1 MNGFV
6 LQSISGIRRHIETC
20 GNKEHLYGPK
30 SVFKQEK
37 KKKRYFRYEAFNK
50 GGAMLCCGVDKGKEA
65 SQTISKGKKYVWYRG
80 YSLYRALGCDRI
92 CVLLGF
98 FLFFL
103 AVLPHLIAPH
113 GCF

>member
-37 KKKRYFRYEAFNK
+37 KKKGILGMR
-50 GGAMLCCGVDKGKEA
+50 LLTKEGRCYA
-65 SQTISKGKKYVWYRG
+65 VVWIKVKKHRKQ
-80 YSLYRALGCDRI
+80 
-92 CVLLGF
+92 
-98 FLFFL
+98 
-103 AVLPHLIAPH
+103 
-113 GCF
+113 